1 MIQRIIDAICLAISS
16 YFGDDYEIYTES
28 IEQDLKDGSFAVLCL
43 SPTNSRYLGN
53 RYLRTNQFCIH
64 YFPKTNKP
72 KAECLE
78 VIEALC
84 DTLELIEIDG
94 DLLRGT
100 NMSNEIDEG
109 VLHFF
114 VNYDFFTLKESDG
127 VYMEDFDYDSM
138 VKDE

>member
-1 MIQRIIDAICLAISS
+1 MIQKIIDGICLAISS
-16 YFGDDYEIYTES
+16 NFGDDYEIYTES
-28 IEQDLKDGSFAVLCL
+28 VEQGLNDGSFIVVCIN
-43 SPTNSRYLGN
+43 PTNSRFMGD
-53 RYLRTNQFCIH
+53 RYMRTNQFCIH

-78 VIEALC
+78 VIEELY
-84 DTLELIEIDG
+84 DTLELIEVDG

-100 NMSNEIDEG
+100 NMSSEIDDD

-114 VNYDFFTLKESDG
+114 VNYNFFTLKESDEE
-127 VYMEDFDYDSM
+127 YMEEFGYDSI